1 MSRIAYLFPGQGS
14 QYIGMGREF
23 YDTYP
28 EAQAVWK
35 LADKVLQNLYWQDK
49 REAQAESGHPYS
61 MEQLTFEE
69 NPYINITEY
78 TQIAMLTMEVAILK
92 VLEAKGLKAEMA
104 AGLSLGEYGA
114 LAASGVMELPDL
126 FRIIRMRGIYMQ
138 EAYPEGGAMT
148 AVLGL
153 DGDAVAAICER
164 TAKET
169 GKVVSVANYNCPGQI
184 VITGEADAVAA
195 ASEALKEAG
204 AKRCIPLKVSGPF
217 HSALLKTA
225 GEQLAEELKSV
236 KLSTPWIPYVSNVT
250 ADYVIDVSQVA
261 ELLKQQ
267 VSSPVHFTQSV
278 ERMIADGV
286 DTFVEIGPGKTLSGF
301 VRKID
306 RNVKVYN
313 PLKGQRTVPL
323 SPVKKCGRTI
333 GRRIEKRQAD
343 NPLDPLCVQ
352 RNSGLCDRC
361 VTGGGTV
368 ETTGIQSRTFHPE
381 RRADDRRWRGYFHR
395 DRPGEDAQ
403 QLRP

>member
-14 QYIGMGREF
+14 QYIGMGKEF

-49 REAQAESGHPYS
+49 REVQAESGHPYS

-114 LAASGVMELPDL
+114 LAAAGVMELPDL

-138 EAYPEGGAMT
+138 EAYPEGGAM
-148 AVLGL
+148 AAILGL
-153 DGDAVAAICER
+153 DGDTVAKICGQ

-195 ASEALKEAG
+195 A
-204 AKRCIPLKVSGPF
+204 VSYT
-217 HSALLKTA
+217 HL
-225 GEQLAEELKSV
+225 
-236 KLSTPWIPYVSNVT
+236 
-250 ADYVIDVSQVA
+250 
-261 ELLKQQ
+261 
-267 VSSPVHFTQSV
+267 
-278 ERMIADGV
+278 
-286 DTFVEIGPGKTLSGF
+286 TL
-301 VRKID
+301 
-306 RNVKVYN
+306 
-313 PLKGQRTVPL
+313 P
-323 SPVKKCGRTI
+323 
-333 GRRIEKRQAD
+333 
-343 NPLDPLCVQ
+343 
-352 RNSGLCDRC
+352 
-361 VTGGGTV
+361 
-368 ETTGIQSRTFHPE
+368 TT
-381 RRADDRRWRGYFHR
+381 
-395 DRPGEDAQ
+395 
-403 QLRP
+403 